1 MIKAGQPFA
10 WKKAQTL
17 MHPFEHWPR
26 TGRRRALLL
35 VIAVAI
41 AMQILLALLDGPLRE
56 SGDGTV
62 DFEVAGSAERAGQIV
77 DNWRAHDLL
86 ANAAFIDGVDFLFAL
101 LYTAAIAGGC
111 VAAAG
116 AWRSRGRRRLA
127 AVGIVLAWAASAAA
141 AFDWAENVALAG
153 SLLDAPTSPWPAI
166 ALGAAIPKFA
176 GAWAGLL
183 YALSG
188 GAVALAGRMR
198 HRGG

>member
-1 MIKAGQPFA
+1 L
-10 WKKAQTL
+10 T
-17 MHPFEHWPR
+17 HPFERFPR
-26 TGRRRALLL
+26 TGRRRALLVL
-35 VIAVAI
+35 IVAAI
-41 AMQILLALLDGPLRE
+41 AMQVVLALLDGPLRA

-62 DFEVAGSAERAGQIV
+62 DFEVAGSAGRAGQIV

-101 LYTAAIAGGC
+101 LYPAAIAGGC

-127 AVGIVLAWAASAAA
+127 EVGIAFAWAASAAA
-141 AFDWAENVALAG
+141 AFDWMENVALAV

-188 GAVALAGRMR
+188 GTVALVGRMR
-198 HRGG
+198 RRGR

>member
-1 MIKAGQPFA
+1 
-10 WKKAQTL
+10 
-17 MHPFEHWPR
+17 
-26 TGRRRALLL
+26 

-41 AMQILLALLDGPLRE
+41 AMQIVLALLDGPLRE
-56 SGDGTV
+56 SGNGTV

-77 DNWRAHDLL
+77 DNWRTQDLL

-116 AWRSRGRRRLA
+116 AWRSRGRTRLA
-127 AVGIVLAWAASAAA
+127 AVGIGLAWAASAAA
-141 AFDWAENVALAG
+141 AFDWAENVALG
-153 SLLDAPTSPWPAI
+153 VSLLDEPTSPWPAI

-188 GAVALAGRMR
+188 GTVALVGRMR
-198 HRGG
+198 RRGR

>member
-1 MIKAGQPFA
+1 MITAGQPFA
-10 WKKAQTL
+10 SKTARTL
-17 MHPFEHWPR
+17 THPFERWPR

-41 AMQILLALLDGPLRE
+41 AMQIVLALLDGPLRE

-77 DNWRAHDLL
+77 DNWRAQDLL

-116 AWRSRGRRRLA
+116 AWRSRGRTRLA
-127 AVGIVLAWAASAAA
+127 AVGIGIAWAASAAA
-141 AFDWAENVALAG
+141 AFDWAENVALG
-153 SLLDAPTSPWPAI
+153 VSLLDGPTSPWPAI

-183 YALSG
+183 YALAG
-188 GAVALAGRMR
+188 GTVALVGRMR
-198 HRGG
+198 RRGS

>member
-1 MIKAGQPFA
+1 MIEAGQPFA
-10 WKKAQTL
+10 SKAAQTL
-17 MHPFEHWPR
+17 RHPFERWPR
-26 TGRRRALLL
+26 TGRRRALLFL
-35 VIAVAI
+35 IATAI
-41 AMQILLALLDGPLRE
+41 AMQVGLTLLDGPLRE

-62 DFEVAGSAERAGQIV
+62 DFEVAGSTERAGQIV

-127 AVGIVLAWAASAAA
+127 AVGIGLAWAATAAA
-141 AFDWAENVALAG
+141 AFDWTENVALAV
-153 SLLDAPTSPWPAI
+153 SLLDGPTSPWPSL

-183 YALSG
+183 YALAG
-188 GAVALAGRMR
+188 GTVALVGRMR
-198 HRGG
+198 RRGR

>member
-1 MIKAGQPFA
+1 MSESGQSFPSSTA
-10 WKKAQTL
+10 RTL
-17 MHPFEHWPR
+17 THPFERLPR
-26 TGRRRALLL
+26 TGRRRALLVL
-35 VIAVAI
+35 IVAAI
-41 AMQILLALLDGPLRE
+41 AMQVVLALLDGPLRDT
-56 SGDGTV
+56 GDGTV

-77 DNWRAHDLL
+77 DNWRAHDLI

-127 AVGIVLAWAASAAA
+127 AVGIGLAWAATAAA
-141 AFDWAENVALAG
+141 AFDWTENVALAV
-153 SLLDAPTSPWPAI
+153 SLLDEPTSPWPAI

-183 YALSG
+183 YALTGST
-188 GAVALAGRMR
+188 VALAERMR